1 MKIHI
6 FLLLITIIFFNLKE
20 VRCQNDINK
29 FDLYQKV
36 DSVVISYEVSYDKET
51 SSEFEDASNHPSF
64 KKSRKLNQKEI
75 DTLRKYLLSRSSYSN
90 EVSGLSY
97 SDIFIYYYRNGS
109 VEKLI
114 TISSISRNIN
124 FIRND
129 NFVQKSIS
137 IAFEE
142 YLTNLLRKKGIWA
155 KAETF
160 YQFD

>member
-1 MKIHI
+1 M
-6 FLLLITIIFFNLKE
+6 ITIISFNFE
-20 VRCQNDINK
+20 VRCQNEINE

-97 SDIFIYYYRNGS
+97 SDIFIYYYRNNS

-114 TISSISRNIN
+114 IISSITRNIN

-137 IAFEE
+137 KTFEN
-142 YLTNLLRKKGIWA
+142 YLTNLLRKKGLWT
-155 KAETF
+155 KEKTF
-160 YQFD
+160 YEF